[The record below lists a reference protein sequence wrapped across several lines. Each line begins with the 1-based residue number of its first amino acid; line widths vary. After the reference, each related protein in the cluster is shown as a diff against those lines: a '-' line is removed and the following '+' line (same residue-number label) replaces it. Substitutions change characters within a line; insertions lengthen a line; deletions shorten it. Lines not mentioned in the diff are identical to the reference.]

1 MHARMIV
8 SLLFI
13 IADALSVFVTF
24 CVYFFWS
31 LNLRKCMYSS
41 IMLVLQV
48 LLQYI
53 PYTILSVSV
62 QCMKCSARSNTY
74 DPFMDLS
81 LDIRVSVLLIGD
93 FGSLHAFLHHAVISV
108 HH

>member
-1 MHARMIV
+1 MHTSMIV
-8 SLLFI
+8 SLLFV
-13 IADALSVFVTF
+13 IADALSIFVAF
-24 CVYFFWS
+24 CVYFLLS
-31 LNLRKCMYSS
+31 LNLRKCIYSS

-53 PYTILSVSV
+53 PFALLSVSV

-81 LDIRVSVLLIGD
+81 LDIRVGVLLIGD
-93 FGSLHAFLHHAVISV
+93 FGSLRAFLHHAVISV